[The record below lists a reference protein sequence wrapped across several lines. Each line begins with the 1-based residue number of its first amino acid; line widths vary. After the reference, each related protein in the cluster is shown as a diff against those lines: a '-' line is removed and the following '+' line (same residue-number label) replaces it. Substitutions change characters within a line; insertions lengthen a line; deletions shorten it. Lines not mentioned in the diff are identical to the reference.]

1 MLSFKQFI
9 SEVIDLEK
17 RKISKAKA
25 RYDYVGREL
34 DKYSEYKNAL
44 NDNRSKPPNERMT
57 TRDFHDHIK
66 GISTEGHP
74 SHDPKSPLYGIKI
87 PSYDIALRI
96 GDVPL
101 GRAPKKEVTPRPKI
115 DHTDKEAADIIRN
128 SMKNTTQEGVRT
140 KLGVYYDTP
149 VGKDT
154 FKKIMVHHGI
164 EWPKPKTPKP
174 KTPKPKIT
182 DEQFMNSHNK
192 MPDHWSFSQRSSA
205 LNNEYRKQ
213 GLSTSSGSYQKR
225 LKKILGKT
233 V

>member
-128 SMKNTTQEGVRT
+128 SMKNTTQAGVRT

-174 KTPKPKIT
+174 QKEPRDPLDLPSLAKNIRELK
-182 DEQFMNSHNK
+182 
-192 MPDHWSFSQRSSA
+192 SQRYSHRHIGEKLGISAGTVSKIHNSKSS
-205 LNNEYRKQ
+205 N
-213 GLSTSSGSYQKR
+213 
-225 LKKILGKT
+225 

>member
-128 SMKNTTQEGVRT
+128 SMKKTTKAGVRT
-140 KLGVYYDTP
+140 KLGVYYGTP
-149 VGKDT
+149 VGENT

-174 KTPKPKIT
+174 
-182 DEQFMNSHNK
+182 
-192 MPDHWSFSQRSSA
+192 
-205 LNNEYRKQ
+205 
-213 GLSTSSGSYQKR
+213 QKEPR
-225 LKKILGKT
+225 ELLDRDSLAKKIAKKKLQGYSHRDIAKDLKISAGT
-233 V
+233 VSKIHNSKSSNV